1 MYSNIFT
8 LLTLSDFNFE
18 LPADLIAQTPP
29 EQRGSSRLLVATND
43 GPLDALFPDL
53 ADWLEPGDLLV
64 FNDTKVI
71 PARLFG
77 RKATGG
83 QIEMLVERV
92 LTETSLLVQMR
103 ASHPPKPGSGAFD
116 LVSPDGG
123 AVHAQATV
131 VERRGQ
137 FTVVQLDGPALP
149 ILQHIGRL
157 PLPPYIERTPEAS
170 DLARYQ
176 TVYARV
182 PGAVAAPTAGLH
194 FSPEFLGQLSEQG
207 VRLAYLT
214 LHVGAGTFSPVRTE
228 NLAEHTMHSEWFEIP
243 PETAQA
249 IEQTKARGGRIVA
262 VGTTS
267 LRALESA
274 AQANGHVEAGSRETT
289 IFITPG
295 YQFRV
300 VDKLVTNFHLPKSTL
315 MMLVSAF
322 AGTEAIRQL
331 YAHAITQRYRFFS
344 YGDAMLLN
352 RRPPP
357 TV

>member
-1 MYSNIFT
+1 M
-8 LLTLSDFNFE
+8 LTLSDFNFE

-29 EQRGSSRLLVATND
+29 EQRGRSRLLVATD
-43 GPLDALFPDL
+43 GPPLDAQFPDL
-53 ADWLEPGDLLV
+53 AQWLQPGDLLV

-77 RKATGG
+77 RKPTGG

-92 LTETSLLVQMR
+92 LTDTTLLVQMR

-116 LVSPDGG
+116 LVSPEDGQ
-123 AVHAQATV
+123 VHALASV

-137 FTVVQLDGPALP
+137 FTVVQLNVPALP
-149 ILQHIGRL
+149 LLQSIGRL
-157 PLPPYIERTPEAS
+157 PLPPYIERTPEAN
-170 DLARYQ
+170 DMARYQ

-194 FSPEFLGQLSEQG
+194 FSPEFLAQLSAQG
-207 VRLAYLT
+207 IHLAYLT

-228 NLAEHTMHSEWFEIP
+228 NLAEHNMHSEWFEIP
-243 PETAQA
+243 AATAQSVQEA
-249 IEQTKARGGRIVA
+249 RARGNRVVA
-262 VGTTS
+262 IGTTS

-274 AQANGHVEAGSRETT
+274 AQDIGLVQAGARETT

-295 YQFRV
+295 FQFRV
-300 VDKLVTNFHLPKSTL
+300 VDQLVTNFHLPKSTL

-322 AGTEAIRQL
+322 AGTENIRQL
-331 YAHAITQRYRFFS
+331 YAHAIAQRYRFFS
-344 YGDAMLLN
+344 YGDAMLLT
-352 RRPPP
+352 RRPPSSA
-357 TV
+357 